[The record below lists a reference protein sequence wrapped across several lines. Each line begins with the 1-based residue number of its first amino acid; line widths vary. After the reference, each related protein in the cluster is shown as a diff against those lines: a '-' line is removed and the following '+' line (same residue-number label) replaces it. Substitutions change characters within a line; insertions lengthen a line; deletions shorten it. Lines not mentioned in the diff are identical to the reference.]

1 MRRRELLASL
11 AAAVWPLTTS
21 AQQARTPVHDWQNRV
36 ADPRTCF
43 WLVFMSLG
51 PECELAVRGRVG
63 RGVDEGVESTPCT
76 VPFQA
81 PLSLDHRPA
90 HIIQSRLRSD

>member
-76 VPFQA
+76 VPFQFLMRAAKLATSREANVA
-81 PLSLDHRPA
+81 PAR
-90 HIIQSRLRSD
+90 